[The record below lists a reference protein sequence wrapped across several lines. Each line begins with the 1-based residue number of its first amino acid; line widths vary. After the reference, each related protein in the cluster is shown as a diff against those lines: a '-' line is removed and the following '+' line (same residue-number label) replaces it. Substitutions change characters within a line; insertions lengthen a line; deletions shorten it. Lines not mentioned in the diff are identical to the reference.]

1 MLCYNCALMQKPG
14 PIYTMELFAPTR
26 EALLGLLDSLT
37 PGEWHATTV
46 VPAWTVKD
54 IAGHLLKGEL
64 GILARRRDGY
74 CMPGVSLQGWDDLVA
89 FINTLNRT
97 WVEAARMLSPR
108 MICDLLRWAAPQAE
122 EYFASLD
129 PHATGVPVDWVG
141 PEPAP
146 NWLDLAREYTERWH
160 HQQQIRDAVAKPGL
174 KEARYLAPVLD
185 AFVRALPRT
194 FAGVKGRLGKQV
206 KLTITGEAGGTWCL
220 LREESSEWHLYLGA
234 GDSPTTEVSLDQDD
248 AWRLFTKGLTPEEAR
263 QRAQITGDSAL
274 AAKVFD
280 TLSIIG

>member
-1 MLCYNCALMQKPG
+1 MQKPG

-26 EALLGLLDSLT
+26 EALLGLLDSLA
-37 PGEWHATTV
+37 PEEWHATTI
-46 VPAWTVKD
+46 VPGWTVKD

-74 CMPGVSLQGWDDLVA
+74 SMPGVSIQGWDDLVV
-89 FINTLNRT
+89 FINTLNRS
-97 WVEAARMLSPR
+97 WAEAARMLSPR
-108 MICDLLRWAAPQAE
+108 IICDLLRWAAPQAE

-160 HQQQIRDAVAKPGL
+160 HQQQMRDAVAKPGL

-194 FAGVKGRLGKQV
+194 FSSVKGRLGKQV

-234 GDSPTTEVSLDQDD
+234 GDSPTTEVSIDQDD
-248 AWRLFTKGLTPEEAR
+248 AWRLFTKGLKPEEAR

>member
-1 MLCYNCALMQKPG
+1 MQKPG

-37 PGEWHATTV
+37 PEEWHATTV
-46 VPAWTVKD
+46 VSGWTVKD

-74 CMPGVSLQGWDDLVA
+74 AMPGLSIQSWDDLVA

-97 WVEAARMLSPR
+97 WIEAARMLSPR

-129 PHATGVPVDWVG
+129 PDATGVPVDWVSPG
-141 PEPAP
+141 PAP

-160 HQQQIRDAVAKPGL
+160 HQQQIREAVGKPGL

-194 FAGVKGRLGKQV
+194 FSSVKGRLGKQV
-206 KLTITGEAGGTWCL
+206 KLTIAGEAGGTWCL
-220 LREESSEWHLYLGA
+220 LREESSEWRLYLGA
-234 GDSPTTEVSLDQDD
+234 GDSPTTEVTMDQDD
-248 AWRLFTKGLTPEEAR
+248 AWRLFTKGLKPEEAR

-274 AAKVFD
+274 AAKLFD
-280 TLSIIG
+280 TISIIA

>member
-1 MLCYNCALMQKPG
+1 MQKPG

-26 EALLGLLDSLT
+26 EALVGLLDSLS
-37 PGEWHATTV
+37 PDEWHAPTI
-46 VPAWTVKD
+46 VPGWNVKD

-64 GILARRRDGY
+64 GILSRRRDGY
-74 CMPGVSLQGWDDLVA
+74 SMPGVSIQGWDDLVVL
-89 FINTLNRT
+89 INALNRT
-97 WVEAARMLSPR
+97 CVEAARMLSPR
-108 MICDLLRWAAPQAE
+108 VICDLLRWSAPQAE

-129 PHATGVPVDWVG
+129 PHAAGVPVDWVS
-141 PEPAP
+141 PELAP
-146 NWLDLAREYTERWH
+146 HWLDQAREYTERWH
-160 HQQQIRDAVAKPGL
+160 HQQQIRDAVGKPGL

-194 FAGVKGRLGKQV
+194 FSSVKGRLGKQV

-234 GDSPTTEVSLDQDD
+234 GDSPTTEVSIDQDD
-248 AWRLFTKGLTPEEAR
+248 AWRLFTKGLKPEEAR

-280 TLSIIG
+280 TISIIG